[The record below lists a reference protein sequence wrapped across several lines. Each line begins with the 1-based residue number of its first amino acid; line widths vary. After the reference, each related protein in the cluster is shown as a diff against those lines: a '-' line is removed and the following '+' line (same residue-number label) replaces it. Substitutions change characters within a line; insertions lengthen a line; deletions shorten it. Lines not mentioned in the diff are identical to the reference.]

1 MLDVGPVNASVICND
16 TDVGFVERT
25 IGGALS
31 LSHVLV
37 VTDDLELMR
46 SAGPERRMSIVASG
60 LSDVPVRFDE
70 VRSRLGLAAQDLDG
84 CSAIV
89 VDMRWGMGSVSAAA
103 NFERWGG
110 QCDRLVAQLGIP
122 VISVYKSEL
131 LVEDQLLA
139 ALRGHSHF
147 LSPSGAYSNPYWLPP
162 DYLTGASLTKQAQF
176 LLGRIVPEYAGLALD
191 QDSGEN
197 AASGANP
204 GWIATRKRITP
215 RSGNDDIWKI
225 RCFGRLRIYLSDGT
239 QLQWDIQGS
248 SPKRSKTLFAC
259 LLQCGERGAKSDEL
273 AELLWDDDV
282 AQEVKRSRL
291 HHAIAMLRKTLGGA
305 RYVARTGEY
314 YSLVP
319 PSGTWIDVA
328 SFEQLCQKAK
338 ILAKTGMD
346 AEAIQMLDAADRLYT
361 GDLFEDMSPEFS
373 DADCLDWVV
382 PRRMWFKEMALK
394 VLRDKA
400 EILRGQGQLREA
412 LACCQKALSADPA
425 CDMVHAEAMK
435 IFHAQ
440 SRPDAVARQYRLYRS
455 AMAAVGASPDSDELA
470 DLCRKL
476 MQVDEN
482 KRI

>member
-1 MLDVGPVNASVICND
+1 M
-16 TDVGFVERT
+16 
-25 IGGALS
+25 
-31 LSHVLV
+31 
-37 VTDDLELMR
+37 
-46 SAGPERRMSIVASG
+46 
-60 LSDVPVRFDE
+60 
-70 VRSRLGLAAQDLDG
+70 
-84 CSAIV
+84 
-89 VDMRWGMGSVSAAA
+89 
-103 NFERWGG
+103 
-110 QCDRLVAQLGIP
+110 
-122 VISVYKSEL
+122 
-131 LVEDQLLA
+131 
-139 ALRGHSHF
+139 
-147 LSPSGAYSNPYWLPP
+147 
-162 DYLTGASLTKQAQF
+162 
-176 LLGRIVPEYAGLALD
+176 
-191 QDSGEN
+191 
-197 AASGANP
+197 
-204 GWIATRKRITP
+204 
-215 RSGNDDIWKI
+215 
-225 RCFGRLRIYLSDGT
+225 
-239 QLQWDIQGS
+239 
-248 SPKRSKTLFAC
+248 
-259 LLQCGERGAKSDEL
+259 
-273 AELLWDDDV
+273 LWDDDV